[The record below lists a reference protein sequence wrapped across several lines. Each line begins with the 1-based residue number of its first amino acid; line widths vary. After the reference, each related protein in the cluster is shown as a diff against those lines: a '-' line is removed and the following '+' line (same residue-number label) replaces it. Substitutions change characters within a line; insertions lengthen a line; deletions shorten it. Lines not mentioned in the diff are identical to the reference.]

1 MVSDG
6 VVSQWCVRPWW
17 CLAVLCLLTRG
28 RHSGGGVA
36 STSHHTK
43 LYTTQTCPISLHITH
58 YIPALSL
65 NTLTVDRAASDR
77 PQPGQTVLASH
88 HNCIRH
94 GEINRTF
101 LADTSKLRQ
110 RRMMT
115 CPGSIVGR
123 GQSYWDRSSVLTSND
138 INVLTTTGPSE
149 ACRPLDGSQWFKI
162 NQRIVLTCK
171 YFKCSSFSVNEL
183 LLTSNWI

>member
-1 MVSDG
+1 MVWCPSG
-6 VVSQWCVRPWW
+6 VS
-17 CLAVLCLLTRG
+17 G
-28 RHSGGGVA
+28 RGGVWLCCA
-36 STSHHTK
+36 CWLEAVTLEVEWPVRLT
-43 LYTTQTCPISLHITH
+43 TPNCTQTCPISLHISHITH
-58 YIPALSL
+58 YSPALSL

-77 PQPGQTVLASH
+77 HQPGQTVLASH
-88 HNCIRH
+88 HICIRH

-171 YFKCSSFSVNEL
+171 YFKCSFCSVNEL